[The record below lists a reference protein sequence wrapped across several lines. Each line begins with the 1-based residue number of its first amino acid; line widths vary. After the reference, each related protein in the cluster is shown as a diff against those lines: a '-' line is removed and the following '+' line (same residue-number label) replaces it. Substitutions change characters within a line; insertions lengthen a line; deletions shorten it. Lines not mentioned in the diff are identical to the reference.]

1 MNIPSSSGVGV
12 TPGNEETVSPGG
24 AGAVLRRIL
33 TFAPGTLVP
42 AVLTLVTSMIFTR
55 IFNPTAFGLY
65 AIFLVGAN
73 PAKLVA
79 TTWLTQSL
87 GRFLPREQSAAGRRR
102 VKDAVFVSATAILIV
117 ETVIGGLVLAVLRGL
132 LPVDW
137 RPMLLPTVAFVMA
150 SSVFDVLS
158 LVFPTEYRA
167 AEYTLY
173 RVIDSVATLGLRLLL
188 VTATLRMG
196 VESMFWS
203 VVLSQGLLGP
213 LMWWRLG
220 FPSPLRLLAVL
231 RREDV
236 RRTVRAFLNF
246 GLPMTMWFF
255 SSVLLDVGDRYVL
268 TYLLGPTPVGVYDAS
283 YRLIAGSAAMMVV
296 PLTVTLHPYLMSL
309 SGGGDDQRLAVAVG
323 RVIEN
328 LLLLGTLCVGVTFL
342 LHADVARLLLGEQFR
357 SGSVIMPVVL
367 AGVFLFNVGTFAHKP
382 FEIAGRPW
390 VMVAVGLVS
399 AGVNTTLCF
408 ALIPLFGY
416 MGAAWATLA
425 AYATYA
431 VCVGMMGRR
440 LVAWRLDLRHVVGQG
455 SAIVV
460 CFMLVAL
467 CRSALGG
474 VPYLANLAITMLACA
489 VPTAVFVHGLLRKGV
504 VPRGL

>member
-1 MNIPSSSGVGV
+1 M
-12 TPGNEETVSPGG
+12 
-24 AGAVLRRIL
+24 AVLRRIL
-33 TFAPGTLVP
+33 TFVPGTLVP

-55 IFNPTAFGLY
+55 IFDPIAFGLY

-73 PAKLVA
+73 PAKIVA

-87 GRFLPREQSAAGRRR
+87 GRFLPSEQSAEGRRR
-102 VKDAVFVSATAILIV
+102 VKDAVFVSTTAILIV
-117 ETVIGGLVLAVLRGL
+117 ETVIGGLVLAGLRGL
-132 LPVDW
+132 LPVAW
-137 RPMLLPTVAFVMA
+137 RPMLLPTVAFVMV
-150 SSVFDVLS
+150 SSMFDVLS
-158 LVFPTEYRA
+158 LVFPSEYRA

-173 RVIDSVATLGLRLLL
+173 RVIDSIATLGLRLLL
-188 VTATLRMG
+188 VTTTFRMG

-203 VVLSQGLLGP
+203 VVLVQGLLGP

-236 RRTVRAFLNF
+236 RRTLRAFLDF
-246 GLPMTMWFF
+246 GPPMTMWFF

-268 TYLLGPTPVGVYDAS
+268 SFLLGPAPVGVYDAS
-283 YRLIAGSAAMMVV
+283 YRLIAGLAAMMVV

-309 SGGGDDQRLAVAVG
+309 SGSGDDQHLAAVVG

-342 LHADVARLLLGEQFR
+342 LHADLARFLLGEQFR

-390 VMVAVGLVS
+390 VMVAFGLVS

-425 AYATYA
+425 AYGTYT
-431 VCVGMMGRR
+431 VCVGLLGRR
-440 LVAWRLDLRHVVGQG
+440 LVAWRLDLRHLLGQG
-455 SAIVV
+455 SAIVA
-460 CFMLVAL
+460 CFILVAL
-467 CRSALGG
+467 CRSALEG
-474 VPYLANLAITMLACA
+474 VPYLANLAITVLACA
-489 VPTAVFVHGLLRKGV
+489 APAAVFVHGLLRKGM
-504 VPRGL
+504 VPREL